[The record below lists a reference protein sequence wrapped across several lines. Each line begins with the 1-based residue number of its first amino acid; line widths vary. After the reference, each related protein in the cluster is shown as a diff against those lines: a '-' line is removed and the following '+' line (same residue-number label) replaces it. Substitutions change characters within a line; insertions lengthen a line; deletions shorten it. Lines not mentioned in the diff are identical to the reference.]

1 MKGLLT
7 AAGLFPHP
15 PIMVPEIGGKE
26 TKKIQQTMDAVR
38 KSMKLIM
45 ETDPETVVVMS
56 PHNLCLPSGPAIF
69 IKENLAGDLMYFG
82 HPEVSM
88 EFSVDQE
95 LAEAVMKEA
104 EPVMKEAEPVIP
116 LFRMD
121 EAAAKKFGRK
131 IEIDWGMFVPMYFLK
146 KAAFK
151 GNVLLFSPCFTNYDM
166 NKVLG
171 EIVTNCAEKL
181 GRRIAIVAS
190 GDLSHRLTKD
200 SPNGY
205 SPDGIVFD
213 RGVMKALEG
222 KTMEPLLTMT
232 DDFIERIGMCGLP
245 SVYFL
250 FGALSG
256 KEWSIP
262 VLSHE
267 GPFGVGYGVCL
278 CLPEEADGRKEAHD
292 IRVRLARDSIAEY
305 LKTGKLPKPPAD
317 IPEELKERAGV
328 FVSLHEFGALRGC
341 IGTILPVRN
350 SAAEEIIHNAKAAA
364 SEDPRFPP
372 VNPYELD
379 DLDISVDVLSA
390 PEPISSE
397 GDLDPKIY
405 GVIVERG
412 FRRGL
417 LLPDL
422 PGITDPR
429 EQVEIA
435 RRKAGIGTDEPV
447 KMYRFTVRRYY

>member
-95 LAEAVMKEA
+95 LAEA
-104 EPVMKEAEPVIP
+104 VMKEAEPVIP

-232 DDFIERIGMCGLP
+232 DDFIERIGMCGRSISSSARSPARNGPSPSSRTKAPSASATASASACPRKPMGEKKPMISACVWPGTRLP
-245 SVYFL
+245 S
-250 FGALSG
+250 
-256 KEWSIP
+256 
-262 VLSHE
+262 
-267 GPFGVGYGVCL
+267 
-278 CLPEEADGRKEAHD
+278 
-292 IRVRLARDSIAEY
+292 
-305 LKTGKLPKPPAD
+305 T
-317 IPEELKERAGV
+317 
-328 FVSLHEFGALRGC
+328 
-341 IGTILPVRN
+341 
-350 SAAEEIIHNAKAAA
+350 
-364 SEDPRFPP
+364 
-372 VNPYELD
+372 
-379 DLDISVDVLSA
+379 
-390 PEPISSE
+390 
-397 GDLDPKIY
+397 
-405 GVIVERG
+405 
-412 FRRGL
+412 
-417 LLPDL
+417 
-422 PGITDPR
+422 
-429 EQVEIA
+429 
-435 RRKAGIGTDEPV
+435 
-447 KMYRFTVRRYY
+447 

>member
-104 EPVMKEAEPVIP
+104 EPVIP

-200 SPNGY
+200 SPN
-205 SPDGIVFD
+205 GIVFD

-435 RRKAGIGTDEPV
+435 RRKAGIGADEPV